1 MTKEVTNKADDK
13 ITKDTISTIIGRAIA
28 SLKEAKTHSEKLA
41 AINTADMTFDA
52 LDKAKKLHKDLE
64 FELETAKAE
73 LVIVID
79 RVKIEILE
87 EYEKAKED
95 NKVAQKGQTRNTG
108 TSEKPKIAE
117 VRRSS
122 ERPKVITTQKD
133 IGVSNQRLSE
143 TRKIVNF
150 DKKNPGVRENTIRE
164 MPEKHKKV
172 TKGVSLRIVENNEE
186 PKPKKEEKPKQEI
199 VMISYAGVDSKEIL
213 RQLEN
218 RAETHIVQLRNIMR
232 QMYEK
237 LRVDNKILP
246 GHVFMGRLGT
256 LQRLVNK
263 FIEIYPLEV
272 ILPDGPY
279 GDKSNAF
286 EGEYSILDEEDKE
299 SE

>member
-79 RVKIEILE
+79 RVKIEIYE
-87 EYEKAKED
+87 EYEKAKKNGDVATGSGKPTHKKSVVPEPRELP
-95 NKVAQKGQTRNTG
+95 NHKVKQP
-108 TSEKPKIAE
+108 S
-117 VRRSS
+117 
-122 ERPKVITTQKD
+122 QKD
-133 IGVSNQRLSE
+133 IKLISSQRLSE
-143 TRKIVNF
+143 TRKVVNF

-164 MPEKHKKV
+164 MPEKGKRV
-172 TKGVSLRIVENNEE
+172 TKGVSLKIVENNEE

-256 LQRLVNK
+256 LQRLINK